1 MGALYGI
8 HTKLKINSFVKPKR
22 KLSIGYMETVKTMDE
37 YELTL
42 NHPHLTTCYHV
53 LAIVYFADYVSSVQS
68 KLSQLELE
76 SSPHFALNSVATIFF
91 LEGLG
96 GGKDVFEAAFQEFAA
111 AQG

>member
-8 HTKLKINSFVKPKR
+8 HTKLKINA
-22 KLSIGYMETVKTMDE
+22 LSNPSVNSVLAMETVKTMDE

-68 KLSQLELE
+68 KLSPLELE